1 MLQKTSGIILSTTTY
16 SESSLILKVY
26 TRDFGL
32 QSYIASGVRGK
43 KSKNK
48 INLLQALSI
57 IELVVVAHPKSNLH
71 RVSEVN
77 ALHPYTD
84 IPYNFVKSSIALFL
98 NEMLYKSLKE
108 DHPDEALF
116 DFVIQSFQILDLSTE
131 NVSNFHLYFLIQLS
145 KFLGFYP
152 QGVYDD
158 KNCYFDL
165 QEGKYVNMA
174 PIHPYYLEK
183 ERAMLLGK
191 FIQSS
196 YTNIHEISIS
206 KLDRKLLLD
215 ALVQFY
221 KLHIQSFGDLKSL
234 EVLEQVLA

>member
-1 MLQKTSGIILSTTTY
+1 MLQKTSGIILNTTTY

-57 IELVVVAHPKSNLH
+57 VELVVVANPKSTLH
-71 RVSEVN
+71 RVSEIS
-77 ALHPYTD
+77 ALHPYSD
-84 IPYNFVKSSIALFL
+84 IPYNLVKSSIALFL

-108 DHPDEALF
+108 DHPDEELF
-116 DFVIQSFQILDLSTE
+116 DFVVQSFQILDLSIE
-131 NVSNFHLYFLIQLS
+131 NTSNFHLYFLIQLS

-152 QGVYDD
+152 QGIFTD
-158 KNCYFDL
+158 KEPYFDL
-165 QEGKYVNMA
+165 QEGKYTSVP

-183 ERAMLLGK
+183 ERGDLLSK
-191 FIQSS
+191 FVQSS
-196 YTNIHEISIS
+196 YKHIHEITVS
-206 KLDRKLLLD
+206 KLERKLLLD

-221 KLHIQSFGDLKSL
+221 KLHMHSFGDLKSL
-234 EVLEQVLA
+234 DVLEQVLA